1 MCGMGVARGSNS
13 TPSSRRAHLAP
24 SNAGFSRFLGEC
36 VLSVTGSATKTII
49 VVPEKNAETKGDDVM
64 RIFLALAIIIS
75 AAIGMAGCFYHHQ
88 QAVVTQPAPPLK

>member
-1 MCGMGVARGSNS
+1 
-13 TPSSRRAHLAP
+13 
-24 SNAGFSRFLGEC
+24 
-36 VLSVTGSATKTII
+36 